1 MKINSVDKAIT
12 ILNCFSAEKPVL
24 GVGEIGKITG
34 FTPSTVS
41 RLLST
46 LESRGVVEKAEGYG
60 KYQLGYRI
68 HLWGMVSQ
76 KRNNLATIAKPV
88 MEKLRDKC
96 GEEVSLYIL
105 SDRRRIC
112 LERIPSKHG
121 IAMVGSVGG
130 SFPLHAGASG
140 RVLLAFLPEEK
151 RKEIIENE
159 PLERFTPQT
168 ITDPVKL
175 EETFEEIRKK
185 GYGFSKEER
194 EPGAYSVVA
203 PIRNANNRVVASL
216 CIAGPLYRLSD
227 NQMKLNIKSVSEVA
241 EEISKRI
248 GYMNEEIS

>member
-1 MKINSVDKAIT
+1 MKINSVDKAIE
-12 ILNCFSAEKPVL
+12 ILNCFSAEKSVL
-24 GVGEIGKITG
+24 GVGEVGKITG

-68 HLWGMVSQ
+68 HLWGIVSQ
-76 KRNNLATIAKPV
+76 KKNNLVTIAKPF
-88 MEKLRDKC
+88 MENLRDKC
-96 GEEVSLYIL
+96 DEEVSLYIL
-105 SDRRRIC
+105 SDKKRIC
-112 LERIPSKHG
+112 LERIPSKHAL
-121 IAMVGSVGG
+121 AMVCSVGA

-140 RVLLAFLPEEK
+140 RVLLAFIPEEK

-168 ITDPVKL
+168 ITDPIQL
-175 EETFEEIRKK
+175 EEMLKEIRNK

-203 PIRNANNRVVASL
+203 PIRNANNWVVASL
-216 CIAGPLYRLSD
+216 CIAGPLSRLSD
-227 NQMKLNIKSVSEVA
+227 NKLKLYINNVLETA
-241 EEISKRI
+241 GEISKRI
-248 GYMNEEIS
+248 GYTNKEAI